1 MTDHSGE
8 KNYLMEKRKEK
19 DYLYI
24 NVWGLLGLIGVI
36 VGGIAFTFPQLFDT
50 DTLLILGLIAVVFME
65 GDIFFLRFALK
76 KGAKQTRTFVVSTF
90 FLALLPVVVGV
101 IAVYDNRKYIAILSL
116 ILTIPV
122 SLFGMLPTFYYGDEE
137 VKTT

>member
-1 MTDHSGE
+1 
-8 KNYLMEKRKEK
+8 MEKRKEK

-24 NVWGLLGLIGVI
+24 NIWGLLGLIGVI

-50 DTLLILGLIAVVFME
+50 DTLLVLGLIAVVFM
-65 GDIFFLRFALK
+65 GGHMLFLRFALK
-76 KGAKQTRTFVVSTF
+76 KGAKQTRVFVVLTF
-90 FLALLPVVVGV
+90 FLALLPVIIGV
-101 IAVYDNRKYIAILSL
+101 IAVYDDRKYIAILSL

-137 VKTT
+137 VKPT

>member
-1 MTDHSGE
+1 
-8 KNYLMEKRKEK
+8 MEKRKEK

-24 NVWGLLGLIGVI
+24 NMWGLLGLIGVI

-50 DTLLILGLIAVVFME
+50 DTLLNLGLIAFVFM
-65 GDIFFLRFALK
+65 GGHMLFLRFALK
-76 KGAKQTRTFVVSTF
+76 KGAKQTRVFVVLTF
-90 FLALLPVVVGV
+90 FLVLLPVIVGV